1 MALEGRE
8 AKASQEEVNAA
19 TKCRPTSEVP
29 KPVVRCAKGEMVSEV
44 VAAAAAAAGGEDK
57 LKREVEAGVEEEVEG
72 EVTAKAEAKAKLETK
87 TRRMILWKLD
97 H

>member
-1 MALEGRE
+1 M
-8 AKASQEEVNAA
+8 
-19 TKCRPTSEVP
+19 
-29 KPVVRCAKGEMVSEV
+29 VRCAKGEMSLERQV
-44 VAAAAAAAGGEDK
+44 AAAAGGEDK

-72 EVTAKAEAKAKLETK
+72 EVTAKAEAKVKLETK